1 MNNNRQFDDH
11 IKDQF
16 SNYSPDVHPRI
27 WEKIVAEKE
36 KKRPAGF
43 WVSMFNNRNKL
54 LLLGLIIALSSG
66 GTWLYYHN
74 NFTAEENTSKETEL
88 KKFNK
93 KPAGREDIAPAS
105 APADDRQ

>member
-1 MNNNRQFDDH
+1 MNSNRQFDEH

-16 SNYSPDVHPRI
+16 SNYTPDVHPRI
-27 WEKIVAEKE
+27 WEKIIAEKD

-66 GTWLYYHN
+66 GAWLYYGN
-74 NFTAEENTSKETEL
+74 GL
-88 KKFNK
+88 LQKK
-93 KPAGREDIAPAS
+93 ILH
-105 APADDRQ
+105 